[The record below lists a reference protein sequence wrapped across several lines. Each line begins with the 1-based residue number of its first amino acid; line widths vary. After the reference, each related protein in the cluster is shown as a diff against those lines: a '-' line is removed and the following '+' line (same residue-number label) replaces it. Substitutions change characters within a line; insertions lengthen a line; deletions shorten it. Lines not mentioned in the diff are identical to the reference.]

1 MFFSRLKNI
10 EDLLWQLSD
19 RLWEIESDIDKIK
32 RSLPDENKGRVLE
45 RSERDRKYNEPK
57 RNTKKEFTIWA

>member
-1 MFFSRLKNI
+1 MLFNRLKNI

-45 RSERDRKYNEPK
+45 RSEGDSKHDEFK
-57 RNTKKEFTIWA
+57 RNAEKEFTVWA